1 MSNISNFRMAPAQV
15 PMTTAVAAVEK
26 PILIQKPH
34 PQEFIQMHAE
44 QFPAQVIQWYQD
56 GQHYLVHPE
65 MLRELESET
74 KSVRLTPYIN
84 RAGEVGLWP
93 VTSHPSTW
101 QSSAQSAIEQAKTQ
115 WGRVKVNKT
124 TERYD
129 FLAAASQLGAPQW
142 PDKTLDELI
151 AEAFGDR
158 LITSTDHPVVR
169 ALRGE
174 QDHG

>member
-1 MSNISNFRMAPAQV
+1 MNDILKYRIDAPQV
-15 PMTTAVAAVEK
+15 LGTAAVVVVEK

-34 PQEFIQMHAE
+34 QQMFIQAHAE
-44 QFPAQVIQWYQD
+44 QFPAQVIQWFQD
-56 GQHYLVHPE
+56 GQYYLVHPE

-74 KSVRLTPYIN
+74 KLVRLTPWITQT
-84 RAGEVGLWP
+84 GEVSLWP
-93 VTSHPSTW
+93 VSAHPSSW
-101 QSSAQSAIEQAKTQ
+101 QSSAQAAIEQARVQ
-115 WGRVKVNKT
+115 WGRIKVNKDKDA
-124 TERYD
+124 YD

-158 LITSTDHPVVR
+158 LITSASHSVVR

-174 QDHG
+174 QDHA